1 MREMLHILQ
10 DAYGC
15 PVDTEFTLN
24 FMKDGSYRIN
34 LLQCRA
40 LQAKRYGTTAVPP
53 RMADVAR
60 EDVVLDV
67 SGPVIGRSRELT
79 LDRVVYIV
87 PATYGQL
94 LMGERYEVARIVGQV
109 NALPQAERRGHTMLL
124 GPGRW
129 GTSTPAL
136 GVPVSFRD
144 IRFAAVVGEI
154 VAMRDDLV
162 PDVSLGTHFF
172 SDFIEADILYVALFP
187 GRPDCHL
194 DARYFEASPNK
205 LPALLPS
212 AAKWSHVIRVI
223 DTGEALKPGT
233 LTLCADTV
241 QQRVICYA
249 RS

>member
-1 MREMLHILQ
+1 MREMLSILQ

-24 FMKDGSYRIN
+24 FMNDGSYRIN

-40 LQAKRYGTTAVPP
+40 LQTKRYGTAVPL

-60 EDVVLDV
+60 EDMVMEVA
-67 SGPVIGRSRELT
+67 GPVIGQSRELT

-94 LMGERYEVARIVGQV
+94 LTAERYEVARIVGQL
-109 NALPQAERRGHTMLL
+109 NALPRPQPRGHTMLL

-144 IRFAAVVGEI
+144 IRSAAVVSEV

-187 GRPDCHL
+187 SRPGNYL
-194 DARYFEASPNK
+194 DARYFESSPNR

-212 AAKWSHVIRVI
+212 AADWSHVIRVI
-223 DTGEALKPGT
+223 DTAEALRPGR

-241 QQRVICYA
+241 RQRVICYV
-249 RS
+249 RT